1 MDTKK
6 NQNGSK
12 KVKNDFLRG
21 PNMRKLHHLTYF
33 IDRNKILKIL
43 VTPIFD
49 GYQKKFKMALKRPK
63 MTFLKN
69 PKKIFFSTDQ
79 KFPKRQKPQISKIG
93 LKLLFFKGF
102 SSFFLFTCP

>member
-79 KFPKRQKPQISKIG
+79 KFPKRQRY
-93 LKLLFFKGF
+93 
-102 SSFFLFTCP
+102 